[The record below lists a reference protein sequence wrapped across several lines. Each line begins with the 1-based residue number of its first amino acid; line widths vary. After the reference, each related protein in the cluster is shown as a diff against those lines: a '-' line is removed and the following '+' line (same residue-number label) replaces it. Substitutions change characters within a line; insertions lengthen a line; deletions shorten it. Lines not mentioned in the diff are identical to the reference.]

1 MGRRLGPPTIMARI
15 LLVDDEPVVH
25 RTLASYLRRCG
36 HEVRVAKN
44 GLEAIAA
51 LGEAPA
57 DVVVTD
63 INMPDMDGIEMVIAL
78 QETAPEVPVI
88 AMSGGGLF
96 ETGLLL
102 DSAAALGAFR
112 TLEKPFDPSEL
123 RDAID
128 AALGEASGGTEGG

>member
-1 MGRRLGPPTIMARI
+1 
-15 LLVDDEPVVH
+15 
-25 RTLASYLRRCG
+25 
-36 HEVRVAKN
+36 VRVAKN